1 MLYKENQKGDWIMKS
16 GLMITSIAVI
26 ILVILTIFIYVVYG
40 NKPDQLANI
49 GRIALIETVASLII
63 WLSI

>member
-1 MLYKENQKGDWIMKS
+1 MKS